1 MKNAFEEA
9 YSEKTGEIIS
19 LDEIKTLFESNTE
32 RYYNEIQPYLYCPE
46 CEEAH
51 LIYVNR
57 FPSAYLKAEH
67 VNEHA
72 YNCPMKYE
80 PLSNETLCKKSSDMS
95 KKETEKVN
103 NKLTNLLNQIYI
115 QKEIS
120 QNINHNFSLVNTEV
134 KSGTD
139 KKSTTTYKRVPRK
152 SINLP
157 FSSEDD
163 GAYKM
168 YYGEVYIVQEEDIY
182 NRLRLQLY
190 NKDRKK
196 LCYISASEAVKSNFT
211 GLYPHLNENEFV
223 KIAVFG
229 EYNKKYNKIS
239 IKHSMHIKIIK

>member
-1 MKNAFEEA
+1 MKNVFEEA
-9 YSEKTGEIIS
+9 YNRNTGEIIS
-19 LDEIKTLFESNTE
+19 LSKIKSLFESNAE

-80 PLSNETLCKKSSDMS
+80 PLSNETLHKKSLDMS
-95 KKETEKVN
+95 KEGTEKIN

-120 QNINHNFSLVNTEV
+120 QNINHNFFLVNTEV
-134 KSGTD
+134 KSKAD
-139 KKSTTTYKRVPRK
+139 KKLTTAYKRIPRK
-152 SINLP
+152 NINLP
-157 FSSEDD
+157 FNSEDD

-168 YYGEVYIVQEEDIY
+168 YYGEVYIVQKENAN

-190 NKDRKK
+190 NKDKKK
-196 LCYISASEAVKSNFT
+196 LCYISSSEAVKSKFK
-211 GLYPHLNENEFV
+211 GLYPYLNENELV

-229 EYNKKYNKIS
+229 EYNKEYNKIS